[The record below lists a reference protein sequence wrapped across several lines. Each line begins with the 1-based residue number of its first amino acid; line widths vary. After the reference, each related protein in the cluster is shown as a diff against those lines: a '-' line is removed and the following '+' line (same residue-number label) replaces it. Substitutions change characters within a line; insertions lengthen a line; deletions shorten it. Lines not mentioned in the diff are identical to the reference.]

1 MAPVLPSSA
10 AFWSLME
17 RWKLPDSVAL
27 DLIEF
32 PGKLGKSGKR
42 PRFRLNTKQARLVA
56 YLLEVEGALAA
67 IGHDHAWLR
76 RPIRGAPFSGLSP
89 LTSMVGGGEAAIAD
103 VLRHLARAGL
113 KASLHAEHDE
123 APRAEHD
130 EAPRAEH
137 GEAPRAE
144 HDQKPRAEHD
154 RAPRAK
160 GNQTRQDNATVT
172 R

>member
-1 MAPVLPSSA
+1 
-10 AFWSLME
+10 LME
-17 RWKLPDSVAL
+17 RWKLRDSVAL

-137 GEAPRAE
+137 DEAPRAEHDEAPRAE